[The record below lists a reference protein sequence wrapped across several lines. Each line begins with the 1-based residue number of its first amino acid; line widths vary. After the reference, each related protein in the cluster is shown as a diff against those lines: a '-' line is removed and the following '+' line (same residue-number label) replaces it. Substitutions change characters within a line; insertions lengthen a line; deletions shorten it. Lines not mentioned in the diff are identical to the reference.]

1 MDSTL
6 NLIYLAFVLKLPVAS
21 NVAGCFLDLA
31 FAFFR
36 CTLYMF
42 VVHITPL
49 QSEMRLS
56 PDRGCKPKPA
66 ELIQTAMLTVTP
78 CHRLWSFDEVTANV
92 TDFGIFRFIFQ
103 VSHKRPSM

>member
-1 MDSTL
+1 
-6 NLIYLAFVLKLPVAS
+6 VAD
-21 NVAGCFLDLA
+21 CFLDLA

-56 PDRGCKPKPA
+56 PDRGRV
-66 ELIQTAMLTVTP
+66 VTMA
-78 CHRLWSFDEVTANV
+78 FDTLQERRRHETE
-92 TDFGIFRFIFQ
+92 F
-103 VSHKRPSM
+103 

>member
-1 MDSTL
+1 MDRTL

-21 NVAGCFLDLA
+21 NVADCFLDLA

-49 QSEMRLS
+49 
-56 PDRGCKPKPA
+56 
-66 ELIQTAMLTVTP
+66 
-78 CHRLWSFDEVTANV
+78 
-92 TDFGIFRFIFQ
+92 
-103 VSHKRPSM
+103 